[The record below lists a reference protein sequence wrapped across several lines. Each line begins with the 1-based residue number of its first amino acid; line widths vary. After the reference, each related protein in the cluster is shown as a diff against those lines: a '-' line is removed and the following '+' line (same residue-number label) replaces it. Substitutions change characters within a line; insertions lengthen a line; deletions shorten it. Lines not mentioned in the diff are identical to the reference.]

1 MSQSEKQ
8 ILEHLAEIKSLLLSK
23 TKQVLT
29 FEEFC
34 NYAGISK
41 STGYKLTCTNQL
53 PFYRPHGKLIYI
65 ERSDAENW
73 LLQNRVKSVS
83 EIKNELDTK

>member
-1 MSQSEKQ
+1 MNQFET
-8 ILEHLAEIKSLLLSK
+8 ILEILIRLEKNLNDTGKKI
-23 TKQVLT
+23 LT

-41 STGYKLTCTNQL
+41 SHGYKLTSSNQI
-53 PFYRPHGKLIYI
+53 PFYRPHGKLIYV
-65 ERSDAENW
+65 EKSEADKW

-83 EIKNELDTK
+83 EIKAEQDSK